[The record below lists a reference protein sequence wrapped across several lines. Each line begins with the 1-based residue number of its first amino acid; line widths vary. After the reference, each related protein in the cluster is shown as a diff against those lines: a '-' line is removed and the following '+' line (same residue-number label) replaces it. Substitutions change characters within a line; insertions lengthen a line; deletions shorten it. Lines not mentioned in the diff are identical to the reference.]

1 MEENRNNTPTSEQEE
16 GGIDIMAMVRN
27 LWDGRKTILICLGI
41 FIVLGLVAAL
51 SMKRSYSVT
60 TVMVPQMGD
69 NKSAL
74 GGLAALAGFDM
85 GGTTSNGELSPLIY
99 PQIVNSVPFRLEM
112 MHTPLHYQKCDTLIS
127 MFDYAQAKYE
137 KPSVFSY
144 IKRYTIG
151 LPGVILG
158 LLSSKPKEVTL
169 PGGNGV
175 DDDTPKPIVVSMDEY
190 KMMTHMGNI
199 ISLTVDKK
207 EGYITLIVNGSE
219 PIQTAELAL
228 KAQQLL
234 QDEVTRFRIEKSQGE
249 LEYIQARYN
258 EAKEESDR
266 LQGALAGTTDRYQ
279 NVVTTTANVG
289 KERLRSKYNVA
300 NAIYMELA
308 KQLEQAKMKV
318 KKDTPSFSVIEPV
331 TIPMKPSNSR
341 AKTLIIW
348 VFLGIVVGCGIVL
361 VKSYWPML
369 KEKFLKPA
377 EESDKSAEQPDNKE

>member
-1 MEENRNNTPTSEQEE
+1 MEENKHTAAEQEE
-16 GGIDIMAMVRN
+16 GGIDIMAMLRS

-69 NKSAL
+69 SKSGL

-85 GGTTSNGELSPLIY
+85 GGASNNGELSPLVY

-127 MFDYAQAKYE
+127 MFDYAKAKYE

-144 IKRYTIG
+144 IMRYTIG

-158 LLSSKPKEVTL
+158 SLSSKPKEVAL
-169 PGGNGV
+169 PSGTGV
-175 DDDTPKPIVVSMDEY
+175 KDDSPKPIVVSMDEY
-190 KMMTHMGNI
+190 QMMSRMGQVM
-199 ISLTVDKK
+199 SLSVDKK
-207 EGYITLIVNGSE
+207 EGYITLTVHGSE

-234 QDEVTRFRIEKSQGE
+234 QDEVTRFRIEKSQSE

-279 NVVTTTANVG
+279 NLVTSSANIG

-300 NAIYMELA
+300 NAIYLELA

-318 KKDTPSFSVIEPV
+318 KKDTPSFSIIEPV

-341 AKTLIIW
+341 SKTLIVW
-348 VFLGIVVGCGIVL
+348 TFLGIVLGCGIVL
-361 VKSYWPML
+361 VKGYWPKL
-369 KEKFLKPA
+369 KEKFAKPEA
-377 EESDKSAEQPDNKE
+377 EA